1 MHGDLGKAVQR
12 LERESGK
19 GLSDIAGLYAAELEE
34 FTAARNELA
43 KKLRQEGATTEAEE
57 IKALKKPSVAAWTV
71 NQLAHRDPEAMRDLL
86 SARDDIKKATDASQ
100 MREASLRRRDLI
112 ARLVDRAGV
121 ILAESGHAATA
132 ATMEKVSRTLHAG
145 GTNDERDLLLQ
156 GRLTKELEPSAFED
170 LPGLETAA
178 TEEPAPPLDEE
189 AHARVEELSRQAD
202 EAEAEAARL
211 EQDAEEAERNARRL
225 SQQALAARRRAAR
238 ARERAAKA
246 SG

>member
-112 ARLVDRAGV
+112 ARLVDRAGAL
-121 ILAESGHAATA
+121 LAESGHAAAA
-132 ATMEKVSRTLHAG
+132 ATMDKVPPKTPAG
-145 GTNDERDLLLQ
+145 GTNDARDLLLQ
-156 GRLTKELEPSAFED
+156 GRLPKELEPSAFQH
-170 LPGLETAA
+170 LAGLETAA
-178 TEEPAPPLDEE
+178 THGPAPTLE
-189 AHARVEELSRQAD
+189 D
-202 EAEAEAARL
+202 EAPGRP
-211 EQDAEEAERNARRL
+211 
-225 SQQALAARRRAAR
+225 
-238 ARERAAKA
+238 
-246 SG
+246 